1 MAVFY
6 QQAGIIEH
14 AARGGQQIP
23 IETGPVLVDSAALR
37 AGNNPTNN
45 HAEIGD
51 TEGRDGQ
58 PVEEPATSGCLI
70 RTSRNRGSRGTFRG
84 RSFFLTACTRH
95 GSRGPFS

>member
-23 IETGPVLVDSAALR
+23 IETGPVFVDSAALGT
-37 AGNNPTNN
+37 GNNPTNN

-51 TEGRDGQ
+51 AEGRDGK
-58 PVEEPATSGCLI
+58 PVEEPATRGCFI
-70 RTSRNRGSRGTFRG
+70 RTSRGGGS
-84 RSFFLTACTRH
+84 
-95 GSRGPFS
+95 